1 MCQLAHVS
9 RSGFYR
15 YLRGGWPAEEEV
27 TLRSAIQHVVL
38 EHRWRYGY
46 RRVTAELKQ
55 QGMIVNHKR
64 VIRIMREDNL
74 LTLRREP
81 SLASHDPVRAVQI
94 YLNLPRRM
102 KVSGPNQLWIADIT
116 YIRLRTEF
124 VYLAVILDGFSRM
137 VVGWALERTLQAKLP
152 LRALKLAIA
161 ERKPPPGVV
170 HHSDQGVQYVCRDY
184 MQALR
189 EHGMLP
195 SMSRPA
201 NPYDNATCESFL
213 RTLKREE
220 ISASVYRDFEQLHQG
235 LKEFIEQYYNR
246 CRLHSALSYRSPEG
260 FEKHVA
266 ETRSAAFG
274 RGGMVTFFGA

>member
-1 MCQLAHVS
+1 MCQLTQVS

-64 VIRIMREDNL
+64 VVRIMREDDL
-74 LTLRREP
+74 LTVRREP
-81 SLASHDPVRAVQI
+81 SLASHDWIRAVQI

-152 LRALKLAIA
+152 LRALKHAIA
-161 ERKPPPGVV
+161 ERTPPPGVV
-170 HHSDQGVQYVCRDY
+170 HHSDQGLQYVCRDY

-189 EHGMLP
+189 EHRMLP
-195 SMSRPA
+195 SISRPA

-213 RTLKREE
+213 RTLKLEE
-220 ISASVYRDFEQLHQG
+220 ISANTYRDFEQLHQG
-235 LKEFIEQYYNR
+235 LKEFIERYYNR
-246 CRLHSALSYRSPEG
+246 CRVHSALSYRLPEG

-274 RGGMVTFFGA
+274 RGAMVTFFGT

>member
-1 MCQLAHVS
+1 MQTDSFSHARTGEQDDGRGFFQTCHAKSRGSTSAEVCLWRRGIYDEVRARILLQGCLNVERMYQLAQVS

-38 EHRWRYGY
+38 DHRWRYGY

-64 VIRIMREDNL
+64 VARIIREDNL

-81 SLASHDPVRAVQI
+81 SLASHDSVRAVQI

-116 YIRLRTEF
+116 YIRLMTEF

-137 VVGWALERTLQAKLP
+137 VVGLALERTLQAKLP
-152 LRALKLAIA
+152 LRALKHAIA

-213 RTLKREE
+213 RTL
-220 ISASVYRDFEQLHQG
+220 
-235 LKEFIEQYYNR
+235 
-246 CRLHSALSYRSPEG
+246 
-260 FEKHVA
+260 
-266 ETRSAAFG
+266 
-274 RGGMVTFFGA
+274 